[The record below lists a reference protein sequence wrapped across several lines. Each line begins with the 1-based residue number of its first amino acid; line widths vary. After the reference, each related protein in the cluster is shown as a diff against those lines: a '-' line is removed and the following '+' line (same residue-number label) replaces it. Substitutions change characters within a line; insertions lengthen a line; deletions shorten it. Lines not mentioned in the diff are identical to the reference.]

1 MNETNLTRHGR
12 STDVN
17 ASDVL
22 YLRDKKKIL
31 KKKRDFI
38 KKDVLLRQFMSCK
51 NINQYNNGLCKSS
64 SDHKS
69 AGI

>member
-1 MNETNLTRHGR
+1 MNETNLTQHGR
-12 STDVN
+12 STDVD

-38 KKDVLLRQFMSCK
+38 KNDVLLRQFMS
-51 NINQYNNGLCKSS
+51 
-64 SDHKS
+64 
-69 AGI
+69 